1 MKKTGILFLM
11 ICLLLG
17 NVSFADDGGDTS
29 NIPLSDFPKDQVLFQ
44 LSRNDLSDIK
54 EIEYDQENN
63 LIYTIWK
70 DEPYQEVYSLSGEQD
85 FDPKYRTETEYRRL
99 DLEIAGDE
107 ALSLDLSSEGSIYLY
122 DGSSYREILGE
133 EDVDRI
139 EDEDED
145 ELRRINFKTNGNQL
159 ALRLDCSGDVFA
171 FYSMDDL
178 STEASI
184 VFTATDYWIKGYD
197 YTPDGTEFIFA
208 GHNGDED
215 INRVTKL
222 DTTNYEILE
231 RFELINPAV
240 VAEDDQEDPSLE
252 VFDLYVDEYIY
263 VLVKAYDYDCS
274 YVQRYTID
282 GRFVDEVKVNH
293 CVKRMVQGSA
303 GSTLYVRYNND
314 DEILEVMKV
323 TWENDE
329 STGRPTSVI
338 SERSFGGRTI
348 AEFKDNGFGLF
359 KVVDPETGVIDYRAP
374 LKSDANDVRLRIP
387 FADIQAKAA
396 TGANNLLISYQGQ
409 EIKIPMSVFDC
420 ADFLAGMPCQDD
432 ATIEIHLV
440 VDESG
445 NVTVT
450 VQLFVVEQVN
460 TMTKV
465 IHRKTIQY

>member
-1 MKKTGILFLM
+1 MKKMGILFLM

-17 NVSFADDGGDTS
+17 NVSFADDGGDAS
-29 NIPLSDFPKDQVLFQ
+29 NIPLSDSPKDQVLFQ

-54 EIEYDQENN
+54 EIEYDQENH

-70 DEPYQEVYSLSGEQD
+70 DESYQEVYSLSGEQD
-85 FDPKYRTETEYRRL
+85 FDPKYQTEIDYERMG
-99 DLEIAGDE
+99 LEIEGNE
-107 ALSLDLSSEGSIYLY
+107 ALSLELSSEGSAYLY
-122 DGSSYREILGE
+122 NGTIYREIQE
-133 EDVDRI
+133 E
-139 EDEDED
+139 
-145 ELRRINFKTNGNQL
+145 ELKNFKTNGNRL
-159 ALRLDCSGDVFA
+159 AINLDCSGDVFS
-171 FYSMDDL
+171 FYFMDDL
-178 STEASI
+178 STEAAI
-184 VFTATDYWIKGYD
+184 VFNATDYWIKGYD

-208 GHNGDED
+208 GHNGEENV
-215 INRVTKL
+215 NRVTKL

-282 GRFVDEVKVNH
+282 GLFVDEVKVNH
-293 CVKRMVQGSA
+293 CVKRMVQGPA

-359 KVVDPETGVIDYRAP
+359 KVVDPETDAIDYRAP
-374 LKSDANDVRLRIP
+374 LKSDNNDVRLRIP

-420 ADFLAGMPCQDD
+420 ADLLASMPCQDD

-440 VDESG
+440 ADESG

-465 IHRKTIQY
+465 VHRKTIQ